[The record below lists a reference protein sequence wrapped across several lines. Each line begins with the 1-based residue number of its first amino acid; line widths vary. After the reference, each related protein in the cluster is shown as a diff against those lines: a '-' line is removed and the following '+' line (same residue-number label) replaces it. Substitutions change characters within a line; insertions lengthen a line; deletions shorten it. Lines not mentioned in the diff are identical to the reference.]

1 MTMVRYKISN
11 YYHFAFMY
19 LLNKLFNII
28 PSSKMIIDI
37 FCKYTFFL
45 LSTVLL
51 TNKINARKIN
61 ENKKDINFYSNKYC
75 ARTAYRGF

>member
-11 YYHFAFMY
+11 YYNFAFMY
-19 LLNKLFNII
+19 LLNKLFYII

-45 LSTVLL
+45 LSIVLL